1 MYKYHTYINIDKAL
15 GQSTIFDKSW
25 THLEYVL
32 LGICDVDQGSKPC
45 MFEVPLPFLWH
56 QRSQIKM
63 HTVSQSPSASSSKVH
78 WRVCCCVNSIKKRW
92 VETKWVK
99 WKWENVHLHQPY
111 HMSHMRL
118 LWYLHWYATD
128 DVWGAGRETAIACSL
143 ILSNWSSSLQMYRE
157 QSWGVACAKKS
168 LFFLPLPVHSNP
180 SLNMII
186 RILNLMF
193 TSDHC
198 TGFDGKLGPALS
210 SAGGSCEWVVRP
222 WDEMIQFYF
231 LLGNVI

>member
-1 MYKYHTYINIDKAL
+1 
-15 GQSTIFDKSW
+15 
-25 THLEYVL
+25 
-32 LGICDVDQGSKPC
+32 
-45 MFEVPLPFLWH
+45 MFEVPLPFYDTKEVKSKCTRFLSHLQPAALRFIDVFVVAWI
-56 QRSQIKM
+56 RSRKDELRQNE
-63 HTVSQSPSASSSKVH
+63 
-78 WRVCCCVNSIKKRW
+78 WW
-92 VETKWVK
+92 VI
-99 WKWENVHLHQPY
+99 WKFENVHLHQPY

-128 DVWGAGRETAIACSL
+128 DVWGAVRETDIACSL

-168 LFFLPLPVHSNP
+168 LVFPPLPVHSNP

-193 TSDHC
+193 TSEHC
-198 TGFDGKLGPALS
+198 AGFDGKLGPALS

-231 LLGNVI
+231 LLRNVI